1 MMNFDRIF
9 SLTHGGA
16 GLLLFTL
23 AIVSVIL
30 AVLIAVKPAGDPA
43 NTRLLNRANFVS
55 SIEIAVA
62 VLLTL
67 TGLISMTMGAW
78 SLSQTWLWLSLMIMA
93 FYIVALIWIT
103 RPARQAVAEG
113 GSEIKSGMQVVLQM
127 GHVLLLFSSFAL
139 MELKP
144 I

>member
-1 MMNFDRIF
+1 MNFDRIF